1 MPEPSAFEVEMAI
14 EKLKGHKSLGTD
26 HIPAELIR
34 TEVTTICSEI
44 HKLLNSILNKDELP
58 EEWKRYIIVLIYK
71 KSDKTDLLIIE
82 AYHYC
87 QLNKNVIQQ
96 PPVKVN
102 SVCRGKYWGSS
113 VWISTQHFNY

>member
-1 MPEPSAFEVEMAI
+1 VPEPSAFEVEMAI

-58 EEWKRYIIVLIYK
+58 EEW
-71 KSDKTDLLIIE
+71 
-82 AYHYC
+82 
-87 QLNKNVIQQ
+87 

-102 SVCRGKYWGSS
+102 SVCRRNYCGSS
-113 VWISTQHFNY
+113 VWIAKQQVK